1 MHTPTGQRQT
11 RNSRQGRSS
20 SEGVNLWGRSEARRQ
35 RAEAVQPITF
45 GESHTT
51 ELNGDVLQSISALKI
66 EEGEVAYLSK
76 VASERRGYL

>member
-35 RAEAVQPITF
+35 RAEAVQPVTAADTDAVGIP
-45 GESHTT
+45 
-51 ELNGDVLQSISALKI
+51 VLLRTGALVSAAP
-66 EEGEVAYLSK
+66 V
-76 VASERRGYL
+76 